1 MSTSRTW
8 NHLIPIY
15 FFVRWNFSIEVLPAL
30 AFENLN
36 SLETLNIQNN
46 KLTRIPEEVM
56 EPIID
61 TLRVVDIVGKYIDS
75 PPRVYWMIKMI
86 CSRQPIKS
94 YVGRLWQRV
103 YVFPKLNLSTFV
115 FASCADNPLI
125 CSCEL
130 IWFPNLL
137 QDLKNR
143 DDEMTQKKR
152 PMCTMANEHREYFV
166 QSMPVERMNCIGKNL
181 GIQSLSGANTS
192 KRLQSNLSS
201 CTVLILSLYSVITA
215 YFLNWNVNGP
225 PGPRSIFYTKTF
237 ST

>member
-1 MSTSRTW
+1 MYDSIATTANPDANSFATFFSR
-8 NHLIPIY
+8 
-15 FFVRWNFSIEVLPAL
+15 F
-30 AFENLN
+30 
-36 SLETLNIQNN
+36 
-46 KLTRIPEEVM
+46 
-56 EPIID
+56 
-61 TLRVVDIVGKYIDS
+61 
-75 PPRVYWMIKMI
+75 
-86 CSRQPIKS
+86 
-94 YVGRLWQRV
+94 
-103 YVFPKLNLSTFV
+103 
-115 FASCADNPLI
+115 SCADNPLI

-181 GIQSLSGANTS
+181 GISSLSGANTS

-215 YFLNWNVNGP
+215 YFLNWTVDAWWCRYIQFLQQQQNEPSN
-225 PGPRSIFYTKTF
+225 RILSTTTTAYRLKSHITKVQHHV
-237 ST
+237 SQKIL

>member
-1 MSTSRTW
+1 MLLTIGCAKQQTKSLNTK
-8 NHLIPIY
+8 
-15 FFVRWNFSIEVLPAL
+15 FVCFRH
-30 AFENLN
+30 
-36 SLETLNIQNN
+36 
-46 KLTRIPEEVM
+46 
-56 EPIID
+56 
-61 TLRVVDIVGKYIDS
+61 
-75 PPRVYWMIKMI
+75 
-86 CSRQPIKS
+86 
-94 YVGRLWQRV
+94 
-103 YVFPKLNLSTFV
+103 
-115 FASCADNPLI
+115 SCADNPLI

-181 GIQSLSGANTS
+181 GISSLSGANTS

-215 YFLNWNVNGP
+215 YFLNWETAVAAIVTWKCLYYQ
-225 PGPRSIFYTKTF
+225 SKTNRI
-237 ST
+237 THTHTHIIKYNIQMNK

>member
-1 MSTSRTW
+1 MRCSQYIFAYINSMRGGIQCTDVVTTLMSPVFLTGPNSIRICW
-8 NHLIPIY
+8 H
-15 FFVRWNFSIEVLPAL
+15 FS
-30 AFENLN
+30 F
-36 SLETLNIQNN
+36 
-46 KLTRIPEEVM
+46 
-56 EPIID
+56 
-61 TLRVVDIVGKYIDS
+61 S
-75 PPRVYWMIKMI
+75 PR
-86 CSRQPIKS
+86 R
-94 YVGRLWQRV
+94 
-103 YVFPKLNLSTFV
+103 
-115 FASCADNPLI
+115 ADNPLI

-181 GIQSLSGANTS
+181 GISSLSGANTS

-215 YFLNWNVNGP
+215 YFLN
-225 PGPRSIFYTKTF
+225 
-237 ST
+237 

>member
-1 MSTSRTW
+1 MRITYSNGRWKCYRT
-8 NHLIPIY
+8 HSAD
-15 FFVRWNFSIEVLPAL
+15 R
-30 AFENLN
+30 
-36 SLETLNIQNN
+36 N
-46 KLTRIPEEVM
+46 KTKSF
-56 EPIID
+56 
-61 TLRVVDIVGKYIDS
+61 DI
-75 PPRVYWMIKMI
+75 
-86 CSRQPIKS
+86 C
-94 YVGRLWQRV
+94 
-103 YVFPKLNLSTFV
+103 
-115 FASCADNPLI
+115 CADNPLI

-181 GIQSLSGANTS
+181 GISSLSGANTS

-215 YFLNWNVNGP
+215 YFLNWIGGAHHASQTQNS
-225 PGPRSIFYTKTF
+225 SIIIKMNYIHSKVQYR
-237 ST
+237 